1 MESKILEILSGK
13 NKSLT
18 IMEIN
23 DLLGL
28 HTIEEYQ
35 ELEKTLNILCMEAQI
50 YYSEKKKRYTLFS
63 NTNYMKGKLIV
74 NPKGYGFVILD
85 DNDREDI
92 FINSRNM
99 LDAKSNDIVLVEY
112 INKHNKEGKVTKVIK
127 RDESNLVGLF
137 DSEKGIDYV
146 ILDKKEYGKYI
157 IPKGFS
163 KGAVPGH
170 KVLVRR
176 LFNGAFNEAEVIKII
191 GHKNDVGIDILS
203 YVYEYGF
210 DPTYSDDVMAE
221 VEKIPSEVSEEE
233 MLSRTDLRDKMIFT
247 IDGKDTKDIDDAI
260 SIEKIDNDK
269 YILGVHIADVSHY
282 VKKGSYLDDDAYER
296 GTSVY
301 LVDRVVPMLPH
312 KLSNGICSLNPN
324 VDRLAMSCVMEINGK
339 GYVSNY
345 QIFKS
350 VIRSKK
356 QMNYDDVNSIL
367 EDNVIPSGY
376 EEYVDT
382 LRTMNELSNILRK
395 KMVRHGYIEFNIKEP
410 KIIVDDSCHPV
421 DIKICEQRTGEKLI
435 ENFMI
440 VANETVAGFI
450 EDKNLP
456 GIYRVHDK
464 PNKEKLIEY
473 LKFLSIKGY
482 NIKAD
487 VNRFS
492 PKDYQNIIN
501 KFKNDPARDILGTLA
516 IQTMSKAKYSDIN
529 IGHYGI
535 ASKRYSH
542 FTSPIRRYPDLTL
555 HRLLKDYLGTPNSK
569 VIDSWR
575 KSLPGISIQTSKKE
589 LDSVDCE
596 RDVEKMKKAEYM
608 MDHIGEI
615 YEGIISGVQEFGFF
629 VELDNTIEGLVKVEN
644 IKGDYYTF
652 NSDMMALIGKKSK
665 NKYSFGDKVTVKV
678 VRADK
683 DRSEVDFEIYDE
695 KEKLNNN
702 NNKNK
707 NKNNNK

>member
-85 DNDREDI
+85 DNDKEDI
-92 FINSRNM
+92 FISSRNM

-137 DSEKGIDYV
+137 DSENGIDYV

-395 KMVRHGYIEFNIKEP
+395 KMVRHGYIDFNIKEP

-608 MDHIGEI
+608 MDHIGEV
-615 YEGIISGVQEFGFF
+615 YTGVISGIMDFGFF
-629 VELDNTIEGLVKVEN
+629 VMLDNTVEGLVRLDSL
-644 IKGDYYTF
+644 KGDYYSY
-652 NSDMMALIGKKSK
+652 NKNRYMIIGK
-665 NKYSFGDKVTVKV
+665 NKGKMYTYGDVVKV
-678 VRADK
+678 EVIAASK
-683 DRSEVDFEIYDE
+683 DTSQVDFVLSEG
-695 KEKLNNN
+695 
-702 NNKNK
+702 
-707 NKNNNK
+707 

>member
-1 MESKILEILSGK
+1 MESKILDILSGK
-13 NKSLT
+13 NKSFT

-35 ELEKTLNILCMEAQI
+35 ELEKTLNRLCMEAQI

-112 INKHNKEGKVTKVIK
+112 INKHNKEGKITKVIK

-137 DSEKGIDYV
+137 DSENGIDYV

-170 KVLVRR
+170 KVLVKR

-221 VEKIPSEVSEEE
+221 VEKIPSMVSEEE
-233 MLSRTDLRDKMIFT
+233 MLSRTDLRDMMIFT

-421 DIKICEQRTGEKLI
+421 DIKVCEQRTGEKLI

-440 VANETVAGFI
+440 AANETVAGFI

-473 LKFLSIKGY
+473 LKFLSIKSY

-542 FTSPIRRYPDLTL
+542 FTSPIRRYADLTL

-608 MDHIGEI
+608 MDHIGEV
-615 YEGIISGVQEFGFF
+615 YTGVISGIMDFGFF
-629 VELDNTIEGLVKVEN
+629 VMLDNTVEGLVRLDSL
-644 IKGDYYTF
+644 KGDYYSY
-652 NSDMMALIGKKSK
+652 NKNRYMIIGK
-665 NKYSFGDKVTVKV
+665 NKGKMYTYGDTVKV
-678 VRADK
+678 EVIAASK
-683 DRSEVDFEIYDE
+683 DTSQVDFVLSEE
-695 KEKLNNN
+695 
-702 NNKNK
+702 
-707 NKNNNK
+707 

>member
-85 DNDREDI
+85 DNDKEDI

-137 DSEKGIDYV
+137 DSENGIDYV

-608 MDHIGEI
+608 MDHIGEV
-615 YEGIISGVQEFGFF
+615 YTGVISGIMDFGFF
-629 VELDNTIEGLVKVEN
+629 VMLDNTVEGLVRLDSL
-644 IKGDYYTF
+644 KGDYYSY
-652 NSDMMALIGKKSK
+652 NKNRYMIIGK
-665 NKYSFGDKVTVKV
+665 NKGKMYTYGDVVKV
-678 VRADK
+678 EVIAASK
-683 DRSEVDFEIYDE
+683 DTSQVDFVLSEE
-695 KEKLNNN
+695 
-702 NNKNK
+702 
-707 NKNNNK
+707 

>member
-92 FINSRNM
+92 FISSRNM

-137 DSEKGIDYV
+137 DSENGIDYV

-163 KGAVPGH
+163 KEAVPGH

-233 MLSRTDLRDKMIFT
+233 MLSRTDLRDKIIFT

-421 DIKICEQRTGEKLI
+421 DIKVCEQRTGEKLI

-608 MDHIGEI
+608 MDHIGEV
-615 YEGIISGVQEFGFF
+615 YTGVISGIMDFGFF
-629 VELDNTIEGLVKVEN
+629 VMLDNTVEGLVRLDSL
-644 IKGDYYTF
+644 KGDYYSY
-652 NSDMMALIGKKSK
+652 NKNRYMIIGK
-665 NKYSFGDKVTVKV
+665 NKGKMYTYGDVVKV
-678 VRADK
+678 EVIAASK
-683 DRSEVDFEIYDE
+683 DTSQVDFVLSEG
-695 KEKLNNN
+695 
-702 NNKNK
+702 
-707 NKNNNK
+707 

>member
-137 DSEKGIDYV
+137 DSENGIDYV

-339 GYVSNY
+339 GYVSDY

-356 QMNYDDVNSIL
+356 QMNYDDVNYIL

-608 MDHIGEI
+608 MDHIGEV
-615 YEGIISGVQEFGFF
+615 YTGVISGIMDFGFF
-629 VELDNTIEGLVKVEN
+629 VMLDNTVEGLVRLDSL
-644 IKGDYYTF
+644 KGDYYSY
-652 NSDMMALIGKKSK
+652 NKNRYMIIGK
-665 NKYSFGDKVTVKV
+665 NKGKMYTYGDVVKV
-678 VRADK
+678 EVIAASK
-683 DRSEVDFEIYDE
+683 DTSQVDFVLSEG
-695 KEKLNNN
+695 
-702 NNKNK
+702 
-707 NKNNNK
+707 

>member
-137 DSEKGIDYV
+137 DSENGIDYV

-339 GYVSNY
+339 GYVSKY

-608 MDHIGEI
+608 MDHIGEV
-615 YEGIISGVQEFGFF
+615 YTGVISGIMDFGFF
-629 VELDNTIEGLVKVEN
+629 VMLDNTVEGLVRLDSL
-644 IKGDYYTF
+644 KGDYYSY
-652 NSDMMALIGKKSK
+652 NKNRYMIIGK
-665 NKYSFGDKVTVKV
+665 NKGKMYTYGDTVKV
-678 VRADK
+678 EVIAASK
-683 DRSEVDFEIYDE
+683 DTSQVDFVLSEG
-695 KEKLNNN
+695 
-702 NNKNK
+702 
-707 NKNNNK
+707 

>member
-1 MESKILEILSGK
+1 MESKILDILSGK
-13 NKSLT
+13 NKSFT

-35 ELEKTLNILCMEAQI
+35 ELEKTLNRLCMEAQI

-85 DNDREDI
+85 DNDRKDI

-112 INKHNKEGKVTKVIK
+112 INKHNREGKITKVIK

-137 DSEKGIDYV
+137 DSENGIDYV

-170 KVLVRR
+170 KVLARR

-221 VEKIPSEVSEEE
+221 VEKIPSMVSEEE
-233 MLSRTDLRDKMIFT
+233 MLSRTDLRDMMIFT

-282 VKKGSYLDDDAYER
+282 VKKGSYLDDDAYGR

-421 DIKICEQRTGEKLI
+421 DIKVCEQRTGEKLI

-440 VANETVAGFI
+440 AANETVAGFI

-608 MDHIGEI
+608 MDHIGEV
-615 YEGIISGVQEFGFF
+615 YTGVISGIMDFGFF
-629 VELDNTIEGLVKVEN
+629 VMLDNTVEGLVRLDSL
-644 IKGDYYTF
+644 KGDYYSY
-652 NSDMMALIGKKSK
+652 NKNRYMIIGK
-665 NKYSFGDKVTVKV
+665 NKGKMYTYGDTVKV
-678 VRADK
+678 EVIAASK
-683 DRSEVDFEIYDE
+683 DTSQVDFVLSEE
-695 KEKLNNN
+695 
-702 NNKNK
+702 
-707 NKNNNK
+707 

>member
-137 DSEKGIDYV
+137 DSENGIDYV

-356 QMNYDDVNSIL
+356 QMNYDDVNYIL

-596 RDVEKMKKAEYM
+596 RNVEKMKKAEYM
-608 MDHIGEI
+608 MDHIGEV
-615 YEGIISGVQEFGFF
+615 YTGVISGIMDFGFF
-629 VELDNTIEGLVKVEN
+629 VMLDNTVEGLVRLDSL
-644 IKGDYYTF
+644 KGDYYSY
-652 NSDMMALIGKKSK
+652 NKNRYMIIGK
-665 NKYSFGDKVTVKV
+665 NKGKMYTYGDVVKV
-678 VRADK
+678 EVIAASK
-683 DRSEVDFEIYDE
+683 DTSQVDFVLSEG
-695 KEKLNNN
+695 
-702 NNKNK
+702 
-707 NKNNNK
+707 

>member
-1 MESKILEILSGK
+1 MESKILDILSGK
-13 NKSLT
+13 NKSFT

-35 ELEKTLNILCMEAQI
+35 ELEKTLNRLCMEAQI

-112 INKHNKEGKVTKVIK
+112 INKHNREGKITKVIK

-137 DSEKGIDYV
+137 DSENGIDYV

-170 KVLVRR
+170 KVLVKR

-221 VEKIPSEVSEEE
+221 VEKIPSMVSEEE
-233 MLSRTDLRDKMIFT
+233 MLSRTDLRNMMIFT

-421 DIKICEQRTGEKLI
+421 DIKVCEQRTGEKLI

-440 VANETVAGFI
+440 AANETVAGFI

-555 HRLLKDYLGTPNSK
+555 HRLLKDYLCTPNSK

-608 MDHIGEI
+608 MDHIGEV
-615 YEGIISGVQEFGFF
+615 YTGVISGIMDFGFF
-629 VELDNTIEGLVKVEN
+629 VMLDNTVEGLVRLDSL
-644 IKGDYYTF
+644 KGDYYSY
-652 NSDMMALIGKKSK
+652 NKNRYMIIGK
-665 NKYSFGDKVTVKV
+665 NKGKMYTYGDTVKV
-678 VRADK
+678 EVIAASK
-683 DRSEVDFEIYDE
+683 DTSQVDFVLSEE
-695 KEKLNNN
+695 
-702 NNKNK
+702 
-707 NKNNNK
+707 

>member
-35 ELEKTLNILCMEAQI
+35 ELEKTLNRLCMEAQI

-137 DSEKGIDYV
+137 DSENGIDYV

-282 VKKGSYLDDDAYER
+282 VKRGSYLDDDAYER

-608 MDHIGEI
+608 MDHIGEV
-615 YEGIISGVQEFGFF
+615 YTGVISGIMDFGFF
-629 VELDNTIEGLVKVEN
+629 VMLDNTVEGLVRLDSL
-644 IKGDYYTF
+644 KGDYYSY
-652 NSDMMALIGKKSK
+652 NKNRYMIIGK
-665 NKYSFGDKVTVKV
+665 NKGKMYTYGDVVKV
-678 VRADK
+678 EVIAASK
-683 DRSEVDFEIYDE
+683 DTSQVDFVLSEG
-695 KEKLNNN
+695 
-702 NNKNK
+702 
-707 NKNNNK
+707 

>member
-85 DNDREDI
+85 DNDKEDI

-137 DSEKGIDYV
+137 DSENGIDYV

-421 DIKICEQRTGEKLI
+421 DIKVCEQRTGEKLI

-608 MDHIGEI
+608 MDHIGEV
-615 YEGIISGVQEFGFF
+615 YTGVISGIMDFGFF
-629 VELDNTIEGLVKVEN
+629 VMLDNTVEGLVRLDSL
-644 IKGDYYTF
+644 KGDYYSY
-652 NSDMMALIGKKSK
+652 NKNRYMIIGK
-665 NKYSFGDKVTVKV
+665 NKGKMYTYGDTVKV
-678 VRADK
+678 EVIAASK
-683 DRSEVDFEIYDE
+683 DTSQVDFVLSEE
-695 KEKLNNN
+695 
-702 NNKNK
+702 
-707 NKNNNK
+707 

>member
-137 DSEKGIDYV
+137 DSENGIDYV

-221 VEKIPSEVSEEE
+221 VEKIPSEVSKEE

-382 LRTMNELSNILRK
+382 LRIMNELSNILRK

-487 VNRFS
+487 VNMFS

-608 MDHIGEI
+608 MDHIGEV
-615 YEGIISGVQEFGFF
+615 YTGVISGIMDFGFF
-629 VELDNTIEGLVKVEN
+629 VMLDNTVEGLVRLDSL
-644 IKGDYYTF
+644 KGDYYSY
-652 NSDMMALIGKKSK
+652 NKNRYMIIGK
-665 NKYSFGDKVTVKV
+665 NKGKMYTYGDVVKV
-678 VRADK
+678 EVIAASK
-683 DRSEVDFEIYDE
+683 DTSQVDFVLSEG
-695 KEKLNNN
+695 
-702 NNKNK
+702 
-707 NKNNNK
+707 

>member
-35 ELEKTLNILCMEAQI
+35 ELEKTLNRLCMEAQI
-50 YYSEKKKRYTLFS
+50 YYSDKKKRYTLFS

-85 DNDREDI
+85 DNDKEDI
-92 FINSRNM
+92 FISSRNM

-137 DSEKGIDYV
+137 DSENGIDYV

-421 DIKICEQRTGEKLI
+421 DIKVCEQRTGEKLI

-608 MDHIGEI
+608 MDHIGEV
-615 YEGIISGVQEFGFF
+615 YTGVISGIMDFGFF
-629 VELDNTIEGLVKVEN
+629 VMLDNTVEGLVRLDSL
-644 IKGDYYTF
+644 KGDYYSY
-652 NSDMMALIGKKSK
+652 NKNRYMIIGK
-665 NKYSFGDKVTVKV
+665 NKGKMYTYGDVVKV
-678 VRADK
+678 EVIAASK
-683 DRSEVDFEIYDE
+683 DTSQVDFVLSEG
-695 KEKLNNN
+695 
-702 NNKNK
+702 
-707 NKNNNK
+707 

>member
-85 DNDREDI
+85 DNDKEDI
-92 FINSRNM
+92 FISSRNM

-137 DSEKGIDYV
+137 DSENGIDYV

-382 LRTMNELSNILRK
+382 LRIMNELSNILRK

-608 MDHIGEI
+608 MDHIGEV
-615 YEGIISGVQEFGFF
+615 YTGVISGIMDFGFF
-629 VELDNTIEGLVKVEN
+629 VMLDNTVEGLVRLDSL
-644 IKGDYYTF
+644 KGDYYSY
-652 NSDMMALIGKKSK
+652 NKNRYMIIGK
-665 NKYSFGDKVTVKV
+665 NKGKMYTYGDVVKV
-678 VRADK
+678 EVIAASK
-683 DRSEVDFEIYDE
+683 DTSQVDFVLSEG
-695 KEKLNNN
+695 
-702 NNKNK
+702 
-707 NKNNNK
+707 

>member
-35 ELEKTLNILCMEAQI
+35 ELEKTLNRLCMEAQI
-50 YYSEKKKRYTLFS
+50 YYSDKKKRYTLFS

-137 DSEKGIDYV
+137 DSENGIDYV

-608 MDHIGEI
+608 MDHIGEV
-615 YEGIISGVQEFGFF
+615 YTGVISGIMDFGFF
-629 VELDNTIEGLVKVEN
+629 VMLDNTVEGLVRLDSL
-644 IKGDYYTF
+644 KGDYYSY
-652 NSDMMALIGKKSK
+652 NKNRYMIIGK
-665 NKYSFGDKVTVKV
+665 NKGKMYTYGDVVKV
-678 VRADK
+678 EVIAASK
-683 DRSEVDFEIYDE
+683 DTSQVDFVLSEE
-695 KEKLNNN
+695 
-702 NNKNK
+702 
-707 NKNNNK
+707 

>member
-35 ELEKTLNILCMEAQI
+35 ELEKTLNRLCMEAQI

-282 VKKGSYLDDDAYER
+282 VKRGSYLDDDAYER

-339 GYVSNY
+339 GYVSDY

-608 MDHIGEI
+608 MDHIGEV
-615 YEGIISGVQEFGFF
+615 YTGVISGIMDFGFF
-629 VELDNTIEGLVKVEN
+629 VMLDNTVEGLVRLDSL
-644 IKGDYYTF
+644 KGDYYSY
-652 NSDMMALIGKKSK
+652 NKNRYMIIGK
-665 NKYSFGDKVTVKV
+665 NKGKMYTYGDVVKV
-678 VRADK
+678 EVIAASK
-683 DRSEVDFEIYDE
+683 DTSQVDFVLSEG
-695 KEKLNNN
+695 
-702 NNKNK
+702 
-707 NKNNNK
+707 

>member
-35 ELEKTLNILCMEAQI
+35 ELEKTLNRLCMEAQI

-137 DSEKGIDYV
+137 DSENGIDYV

-282 VKKGSYLDDDAYER
+282 VKRGSYLDDDAYER

-382 LRTMNELSNILRK
+382 LRIMNELSNILRK

-421 DIKICEQRTGEKLI
+421 DIKVCEQRTGEKLI

-608 MDHIGEI
+608 MDHIGEV
-615 YEGIISGVQEFGFF
+615 YTGVISGIMDFGFF
-629 VELDNTIEGLVKVEN
+629 VMLDNTVEGLVRLDSL
-644 IKGDYYTF
+644 KGDYYSY
-652 NSDMMALIGKKSK
+652 NKNRYMIIGK
-665 NKYSFGDKVTVKV
+665 NKGKMYTYGDTVKV
-678 VRADK
+678 EVIAASK
-683 DRSEVDFEIYDE
+683 DTSQVDFVLSEE
-695 KEKLNNN
+695 
-702 NNKNK
+702 
-707 NKNNNK
+707 

>member
-137 DSEKGIDYV
+137 DSENGIDYV

-421 DIKICEQRTGEKLI
+421 DIKVCEQRTGEKLI

-608 MDHIGEI
+608 MDHIGEV
-615 YEGIISGVQEFGFF
+615 YTGVISGIMDFGFF
-629 VELDNTIEGLVKVEN
+629 VMLDNTVEGLVRLDSL
-644 IKGDYYTF
+644 KGDYYSY
-652 NSDMMALIGKKSK
+652 NKNRYMIIGK
-665 NKYSFGDKVTVKV
+665 NKGKMYTYGDVVKV
-678 VRADK
+678 EVIAASK
-683 DRSEVDFEIYDE
+683 DTSQVDFVLSEE
-695 KEKLNNN
+695 
-702 NNKNK
+702 
-707 NKNNNK
+707 

>member
-85 DNDREDI
+85 DNDKEDI
-92 FINSRNM
+92 FISSRNM

-137 DSEKGIDYV
+137 DSENGIDYV

-421 DIKICEQRTGEKLI
+421 DIKVCEQRTGEKLI

-608 MDHIGEI
+608 MDHIGEV
-615 YEGIISGVQEFGFF
+615 YTGVISGIMDFGFF
-629 VELDNTIEGLVKVEN
+629 VMLDNTVEGLVRLDSL
-644 IKGDYYTF
+644 KGDYYSY
-652 NSDMMALIGKKSK
+652 NKNRYMIIGK
-665 NKYSFGDKVTVKV
+665 NKGKMYTYGDVVKV
-678 VRADK
+678 EVIAASK
-683 DRSEVDFEIYDE
+683 DTSQVDFVLSEG
-695 KEKLNNN
+695 
-702 NNKNK
+702 
-707 NKNNNK
+707 

>member
-35 ELEKTLNILCMEAQI
+35 ELEKTLNRLCMEAQI

-63 NTNYMKGKLIV
+63 NTNYMKGRLIV

-137 DSEKGIDYV
+137 DSENGIDYV

-210 DPTYSDDVMAE
+210 DPTHSDDVMAE

-382 LRTMNELSNILRK
+382 LRIMNELSNILRK

-410 KIIVDDSCHPV
+410 KIIVDDSGHPV
-421 DIKICEQRTGEKLI
+421 DIKVCEQRTGEKLI

-608 MDHIGEI
+608 MDHIGEV
-615 YEGIISGVQEFGFF
+615 YTGVISGIMDFGFF
-629 VELDNTIEGLVKVEN
+629 VMLDNTVEGLVRLDSL
-644 IKGDYYTF
+644 KGDYYSY
-652 NSDMMALIGKKSK
+652 NKNRYMIIGK
-665 NKYSFGDKVTVKV
+665 NKGKMYTYGDTVKV
-678 VRADK
+678 EVIAASK
-683 DRSEVDFEIYDE
+683 DTSQVDFVLSEE
-695 KEKLNNN
+695 
-702 NNKNK
+702 
-707 NKNNNK
+707 

>member
-35 ELEKTLNILCMEAQI
+35 ELEKTLNRLCMEAQI

-92 FINSRNM
+92 FISSRNM

-137 DSEKGIDYV
+137 DSENGIDYV

-382 LRTMNELSNILRK
+382 LRIMNELSNILRK

-421 DIKICEQRTGEKLI
+421 DIKVCEQRTGEKLI

-608 MDHIGEI
+608 MDHIGEV
-615 YEGIISGVQEFGFF
+615 YTGVISGIMDFGFF
-629 VELDNTIEGLVKVEN
+629 VMLDNTVEGLVRLDSL
-644 IKGDYYTF
+644 KGDYYSY
-652 NSDMMALIGKKSK
+652 NKNRYMIIGK
-665 NKYSFGDKVTVKV
+665 NKGKMYTYGDVVKV
-678 VRADK
+678 EVIAASK
-683 DRSEVDFEIYDE
+683 DTSQVDFVLSEE
-695 KEKLNNN
+695 
-702 NNKNK
+702 
-707 NKNNNK
+707 

>member
-137 DSEKGIDYV
+137 DSENGIDYV

-282 VKKGSYLDDDAYER
+282 VRKGSYLDDDAYER

-421 DIKICEQRTGEKLI
+421 DIKVCEQRTGEKLI

-608 MDHIGEI
+608 MDHIGEV
-615 YEGIISGVQEFGFF
+615 YTGVISGIMDFGFF
-629 VELDNTIEGLVKVEN
+629 VMLDNTVEGLVRLDSL
-644 IKGDYYTF
+644 KGDYYSY
-652 NSDMMALIGKKSK
+652 NKNRYMIIGK
-665 NKYSFGDKVTVKV
+665 NKGKMYTYGDVVKV
-678 VRADK
+678 EVIAASK
-683 DRSEVDFEIYDE
+683 DTSQVDFVLSEG
-695 KEKLNNN
+695 
-702 NNKNK
+702 
-707 NKNNNK
+707 

>member
-137 DSEKGIDYV
+137 DSENGIDYV

-203 YVYEYGF
+203 YVYEHGF

-282 VKKGSYLDDDAYER
+282 VKRGSYLDDDAYER

-608 MDHIGEI
+608 MDHIGEV
-615 YEGIISGVQEFGFF
+615 YTGVISGIMDFGFF
-629 VELDNTIEGLVKVEN
+629 VMLDNTVEGLVRLDSL
-644 IKGDYYTF
+644 KGDYYSY
-652 NSDMMALIGKKSK
+652 NKNRYMIIGK
-665 NKYSFGDKVTVKV
+665 NKGKMYTYGDVVKV
-678 VRADK
+678 EVIAASK
-683 DRSEVDFEIYDE
+683 DTSQVDFVLSEG
-695 KEKLNNN
+695 
-702 NNKNK
+702 
-707 NKNNNK
+707 

>member
-35 ELEKTLNILCMEAQI
+35 ELEKTLNRLCMEAQI

-85 DNDREDI
+85 DNDKEDI

-137 DSEKGIDYV
+137 DSENGIDYV

-282 VKKGSYLDDDAYER
+282 VKRGSYLDDDAYER

-339 GYVSNY
+339 GYVSDY

-356 QMNYDDVNSIL
+356 QMNYDDVNYIL

-382 LRTMNELSNILRK
+382 LRIMNELSNILRK

-608 MDHIGEI
+608 MDHIGEV
-615 YEGIISGVQEFGFF
+615 YTGVISGIMDFGFF
-629 VELDNTIEGLVKVEN
+629 VMLDNTVEGLVRLDSL
-644 IKGDYYTF
+644 KGDYYSY
-652 NSDMMALIGKKSK
+652 NKNRYMIIGK
-665 NKYSFGDKVTVKV
+665 NKGKMYTYGDVVKV
-678 VRADK
+678 EVIAASK
-683 DRSEVDFEIYDE
+683 DTSQVDFVLSEG
-695 KEKLNNN
+695 
-702 NNKNK
+702 
-707 NKNNNK
+707 

>member
-35 ELEKTLNILCMEAQI
+35 ELEKTLNRLCMEAQI

-85 DNDREDI
+85 DNDKEDI

-137 DSEKGIDYV
+137 DSENGIDYV

-382 LRTMNELSNILRK
+382 LRIMNELSNILRK

-608 MDHIGEI
+608 MDHIGEV
-615 YEGIISGVQEFGFF
+615 YTGVISGIMDFGFF
-629 VELDNTIEGLVKVEN
+629 VMLDNTVEGLVRLDSL
-644 IKGDYYTF
+644 KGDYYSY
-652 NSDMMALIGKKSK
+652 NKNRYMIIGK
-665 NKYSFGDKVTVKV
+665 NKGKMYTYGDVVKV
-678 VRADK
+678 EVIAASK
-683 DRSEVDFEIYDE
+683 DTSQVDFVLSEG
-695 KEKLNNN
+695 
-702 NNKNK
+702 
-707 NKNNNK
+707 

>member
-35 ELEKTLNILCMEAQI
+35 ELEKTLNRLCMEAQI
-50 YYSEKKKRYTLFS
+50 YYSDKKKRYTLFS
-63 NTNYMKGKLIV
+63 NTNYIKGKLIV

-85 DNDREDI
+85 DNDKEDI

-137 DSEKGIDYV
+137 DSENGIDYV

-382 LRTMNELSNILRK
+382 LRIMNELSNILRK

-410 KIIVDDSCHPV
+410 KIIVDDSGHPV
-421 DIKICEQRTGEKLI
+421 DIKVCEQRTGEKLI

-555 HRLLKDYLGTPNSK
+555 HRLLKVYLGTPNSK

-608 MDHIGEI
+608 MDHIGEV
-615 YEGIISGVQEFGFF
+615 YTGVISGIMDFGFF
-629 VELDNTIEGLVKVEN
+629 VMLDNTVEGLVRLDSL
-644 IKGDYYTF
+644 KGDYYSY
-652 NSDMMALIGKKSK
+652 NKNRYMIIGK
-665 NKYSFGDKVTVKV
+665 NKGKMYTYGDTVKV
-678 VRADK
+678 EVIAASK
-683 DRSEVDFEIYDE
+683 DTSQVDFVLSEE
-695 KEKLNNN
+695 
-702 NNKNK
+702 
-707 NKNNNK
+707 

>member
-137 DSEKGIDYV
+137 DSENGIDYV

-421 DIKICEQRTGEKLI
+421 DIKVCEQRTGEKLI

-608 MDHIGEI
+608 MDHIGEV
-615 YEGIISGVQEFGFF
+615 YTGVISGIMDFGFF
-629 VELDNTIEGLVKVEN
+629 VMLDNTVEGLVRLDSL
-644 IKGDYYTF
+644 KGDYYSY
-652 NSDMMALIGKKSK
+652 NKNRYMIIGK
-665 NKYSFGDKVTVKV
+665 NKGKMYTYGDTVKV
-678 VRADK
+678 EVIAASK
-683 DRSEVDFEIYDE
+683 DTSQVDFVLSEG
-695 KEKLNNN
+695 
-702 NNKNK
+702 
-707 NKNNNK
+707 

>member
-1 MESKILEILSGK
+1 MESKILDILSGK
-13 NKSLT
+13 NKSFT

-35 ELEKTLNILCMEAQI
+35 ELEKTLNRLCMEAQI

-112 INKHNKEGKVTKVIK
+112 INKHNREGKITKVIK

-137 DSEKGIDYV
+137 DSENGIDYV

-170 KVLVRR
+170 KVLARR

-210 DPTYSDDVMAE
+210 DPTYSDDVIAE
-221 VEKIPSEVSEEE
+221 VEKIPSMVSEEE
-233 MLSRTDLRDKMIFT
+233 MLSRTDLRDMMIFT

-395 KMVRHGYIEFNIKEP
+395 KMVRQGYIEFNIKEP

-421 DIKICEQRTGEKLI
+421 DIKVCEQRTGEKLI

-440 VANETVAGFI
+440 AANETVAGFI

-608 MDHIGEI
+608 MDHIGEV
-615 YEGIISGVQEFGFF
+615 YTGVISGIMDFGFF
-629 VELDNTIEGLVKVEN
+629 VMLDNTVEGLVRLDSLN
-644 IKGDYYTF
+644 GDYYSY
-652 NSDMMALIGKKSK
+652 NKNRYMIIGK
-665 NKYSFGDKVTVKV
+665 NKGKMYTYGDTVKV
-678 VRADK
+678 EVIAASK
-683 DRSEVDFEIYDE
+683 DTSQVDFVLSEE
-695 KEKLNNN
+695 
-702 NNKNK
+702 
-707 NKNNNK
+707 

>member
-35 ELEKTLNILCMEAQI
+35 ELEKTLNRLCMEAQI
-50 YYSEKKKRYTLFS
+50 YYSDKKKRYTLFS

-85 DNDREDI
+85 DNDKEDI

-137 DSEKGIDYV
+137 DSENGIDYV

-324 VDRLAMSCVMEINGK
+324 VDRLAMSCVMKINGK

-382 LRTMNELSNILRK
+382 LRIMNELSNILRK

-410 KIIVDDSCHPV
+410 KIIVDDSGHPV
-421 DIKICEQRTGEKLI
+421 DIKVCEQRTGEKLI

-608 MDHIGEI
+608 MDHIGEV
-615 YEGIISGVQEFGFF
+615 YTGVISGIMDFGFF
-629 VELDNTIEGLVKVEN
+629 VMLDNTVEGLVRLDSL
-644 IKGDYYTF
+644 KGDYYSY
-652 NSDMMALIGKKSK
+652 NKNRYMIIGK
-665 NKYSFGDKVTVKV
+665 NKGKMYTYGDTVKV
-678 VRADK
+678 EVIAASK
-683 DRSEVDFEIYDE
+683 DTSQVDFVLSEE
-695 KEKLNNN
+695 
-702 NNKNK
+702 
-707 NKNNNK
+707 

>member
-137 DSEKGIDYV
+137 DSENGIDYV

-339 GYVSNY
+339 GYISNY

-608 MDHIGEI
+608 MDHIGEV
-615 YEGIISGVQEFGFF
+615 YTGVISGIMDFGFF
-629 VELDNTIEGLVKVEN
+629 VMLDNTVEGLVRLDSL
-644 IKGDYYTF
+644 KGDYYSY
-652 NSDMMALIGKKSK
+652 NKNRYMIIGK
-665 NKYSFGDKVTVKV
+665 NKGKMYTYGDVVKV
-678 VRADK
+678 EVIAASK
-683 DRSEVDFEIYDE
+683 DTSQVDFVLSEG
-695 KEKLNNN
+695 
-702 NNKNK
+702 
-707 NKNNNK
+707 

>member
-35 ELEKTLNILCMEAQI
+35 ELEKTLNRLCMEAQI

-85 DNDREDI
+85 DNDKEDI

-282 VKKGSYLDDDAYER
+282 VKRGSYLDDDAYER

-356 QMNYDDVNSIL
+356 QMNYDDVNYIL

-382 LRTMNELSNILRK
+382 LRIMNELSNILRK

-569 VIDSWR
+569 LIDSWR

-608 MDHIGEI
+608 MDHIGEV
-615 YEGIISGVQEFGFF
+615 YTGVISGIMDFGFF
-629 VELDNTIEGLVKVEN
+629 VMLDNTVEGLVRLDSL
-644 IKGDYYTF
+644 KGDYYSY
-652 NSDMMALIGKKSK
+652 NKNRYMIIGK
-665 NKYSFGDKVTVKV
+665 NKGKMYTYGDVVKV
-678 VRADK
+678 EVIAASK
-683 DRSEVDFEIYDE
+683 DTSQVDFVLSEG
-695 KEKLNNN
+695 
-702 NNKNK
+702 
-707 NKNNNK
+707 

>member
-35 ELEKTLNILCMEAQI
+35 ELEKTLNRLCMEAQI

-137 DSEKGIDYV
+137 DSENGIDYV

-421 DIKICEQRTGEKLI
+421 DIKVCEQRTGEKLI

-608 MDHIGEI
+608 MDHIGEV
-615 YEGIISGVQEFGFF
+615 YTGVISGIMDFGFF
-629 VELDNTIEGLVKVEN
+629 VMLDNTVEGLVRLDSL
-644 IKGDYYTF
+644 KGDYYSY
-652 NSDMMALIGKKSK
+652 NKNRYMIIGK
-665 NKYSFGDKVTVKV
+665 NKGKMYTYGDVVKV
-678 VRADK
+678 EVIAASK
-683 DRSEVDFEIYDE
+683 DTSQVDFVLSEG
-695 KEKLNNN
+695 
-702 NNKNK
+702 
-707 NKNNNK
+707 

>member
-1 MESKILEILSGK
+1 MESKILDILSGK
-13 NKSLT
+13 NKSFT

-35 ELEKTLNILCMEAQI
+35 ELEKTLNRLCMEAQI

-112 INKHNKEGKVTKVIK
+112 INKHNKEGKITKVIK

-137 DSEKGIDYV
+137 DSENGIDYV

-170 KVLVRR
+170 KVLVKR

-221 VEKIPSEVSEEE
+221 VEKIPSMVSEEE
-233 MLSRTDLRDKMIFT
+233 MLSRTDLRDMMIFT

-421 DIKICEQRTGEKLI
+421 DIKVCEQRTGEKLI

-440 VANETVAGFI
+440 AANETVAGFI

-555 HRLLKDYLGTPNSK
+555 HRLLKDYLCTPNSK

-608 MDHIGEI
+608 MDHIGEV
-615 YEGIISGVQEFGFF
+615 YTGVISGIMDFGFF
-629 VELDNTIEGLVKVEN
+629 VMLDNTVEGLVRLDSL
-644 IKGDYYTF
+644 KGDYYSY
-652 NSDMMALIGKKSK
+652 NKNRYMIIGK
-665 NKYSFGDKVTVKV
+665 NKGKMYTYGDTVKV
-678 VRADK
+678 EVIAASK
-683 DRSEVDFEIYDE
+683 DTSQVDFVLSEE
-695 KEKLNNN
+695 
-702 NNKNK
+702 
-707 NKNNNK
+707 

>member
-35 ELEKTLNILCMEAQI
+35 ELEKTLNRLCMEAQI

-85 DNDREDI
+85 DNDKEDI
-92 FINSRNM
+92 FISSRNM

-137 DSEKGIDYV
+137 DSENGIDYV

-608 MDHIGEI
+608 MDHIGEV
-615 YEGIISGVQEFGFF
+615 YTGVISGIMDFGFF
-629 VELDNTIEGLVKVEN
+629 VMLDNTVEGLVRLDSL
-644 IKGDYYTF
+644 KGDYYSY
-652 NSDMMALIGKKSK
+652 NKNRYMIIGK
-665 NKYSFGDKVTVKV
+665 NKGKMYTYGDVVKV
-678 VRADK
+678 EVIAASK
-683 DRSEVDFEIYDE
+683 DTSQVDFVLSEG
-695 KEKLNNN
+695 
-702 NNKNK
+702 
-707 NKNNNK
+707 

>member
-1 MESKILEILSGK
+1 MESKILDILSGK
-13 NKSLT
+13 NKSFT

-35 ELEKTLNILCMEAQI
+35 ELEKTLNRLCMEAQI

-112 INKHNKEGKVTKVIK
+112 INKHNKEGKITKVIK

-137 DSEKGIDYV
+137 DSENGIDYV

-170 KVLVRR
+170 KVLVKR

-221 VEKIPSEVSEEE
+221 VEKIPSMVSEEE
-233 MLSRTDLRDKMIFT
+233 MLSRTDLRDMMIFT

-421 DIKICEQRTGEKLI
+421 DIKVCEQRTGEKLI

-608 MDHIGEI
+608 MDHIGEV
-615 YEGIISGVQEFGFF
+615 YTGVISGIMDFGFF
-629 VELDNTIEGLVKVEN
+629 VMLDNTVEGLVRLDSL
-644 IKGDYYTF
+644 KGDYYSY
-652 NSDMMALIGKKSK
+652 NKNRYMIIGK
-665 NKYSFGDKVTVKV
+665 NKGKMYTYGDVVKV
-678 VRADK
+678 EVIAASK
-683 DRSEVDFEIYDE
+683 DTSQVDFVLSGE
-695 KEKLNNN
+695 
-702 NNKNK
+702 
-707 NKNNNK
+707 

>member
-35 ELEKTLNILCMEAQI
+35 ELEKTLNRLCMEAQI

-92 FINSRNM
+92 FISSRNM

-137 DSEKGIDYV
+137 DSENGIDYV

-339 GYVSNY
+339 GYVSDY

-608 MDHIGEI
+608 MDHIGEV
-615 YEGIISGVQEFGFF
+615 YTGVISGIMDFGFF
-629 VELDNTIEGLVKVEN
+629 VMLDNTVEGLVRLDSL
-644 IKGDYYTF
+644 KGDYYSY
-652 NSDMMALIGKKSK
+652 NKNRYMIIGK
-665 NKYSFGDKVTVKV
+665 NKGKMYTYGDVVKV
-678 VRADK
+678 EVIAASK
-683 DRSEVDFEIYDE
+683 DTSQVDFVLSEG
-695 KEKLNNN
+695 
-702 NNKNK
+702 
-707 NKNNNK
+707 

>member
-35 ELEKTLNILCMEAQI
+35 ELEKTLNRLCMEAQI
-50 YYSEKKKRYTLFS
+50 YYSDKKKRYTLFS

-85 DNDREDI
+85 DNDKEDI

-137 DSEKGIDYV
+137 DSENGIDYV

-367 EDNVIPSGY
+367 EDNLIPSGY

-608 MDHIGEI
+608 MDHIGEV
-615 YEGIISGVQEFGFF
+615 YTGVISGIMDFGFF
-629 VELDNTIEGLVKVEN
+629 VMLDNTVEGLVRLDSL
-644 IKGDYYTF
+644 KGDYYSY
-652 NSDMMALIGKKSK
+652 NKNRYMIIGK
-665 NKYSFGDKVTVKV
+665 NKGKMYTYGDVVKV
-678 VRADK
+678 EVIAASK
-683 DRSEVDFEIYDE
+683 DTSQVDFVLSEE
-695 KEKLNNN
+695 
-702 NNKNK
+702 
-707 NKNNNK
+707 

>member
-35 ELEKTLNILCMEAQI
+35 ELEKTLNRLCMEAQI

-85 DNDREDI
+85 DNDKEDI

-137 DSEKGIDYV
+137 DSENGIDYV

-382 LRTMNELSNILRK
+382 LRIMNELSNILRK

-410 KIIVDDSCHPV
+410 KIIVDDSGHPV
-421 DIKICEQRTGEKLI
+421 DIKVCEQRTGEKLI

-555 HRLLKDYLGTPNSK
+555 HRLLKVYLGTPNSK

-608 MDHIGEI
+608 MDHIGEV
-615 YEGIISGVQEFGFF
+615 YTGVISGIMDFGFF
-629 VELDNTIEGLVKVEN
+629 VMLDNTVEGLVRLDSL
-644 IKGDYYTF
+644 KGDYYSY
-652 NSDMMALIGKKSK
+652 NKNRYMIIGK
-665 NKYSFGDKVTVKV
+665 NKGKMYTYGDTVKV
-678 VRADK
+678 EVIAASK
-683 DRSEVDFEIYDE
+683 DTSQVDFVLSEE
-695 KEKLNNN
+695 
-702 NNKNK
+702 
-707 NKNNNK
+707 

>member
-35 ELEKTLNILCMEAQI
+35 ELEKTLNRLCMEAQI

-85 DNDREDI
+85 DNDKEDI

-137 DSEKGIDYV
+137 DSENGIDYV

-339 GYVSNY
+339 GYVSDY

-421 DIKICEQRTGEKLI
+421 DIKVCEQRTGEKLI

-608 MDHIGEI
+608 MDHIGEV
-615 YEGIISGVQEFGFF
+615 YTGVISGIMDFGFF
-629 VELDNTIEGLVKVEN
+629 VMLDNTVEGLVRLDSL
-644 IKGDYYTF
+644 KGDYYSY
-652 NSDMMALIGKKSK
+652 NKNRYMIIGK
-665 NKYSFGDKVTVKV
+665 NKGKMYTYGDVVKV
-678 VRADK
+678 EVIAASK
-683 DRSEVDFEIYDE
+683 DTSQVDFVLSEE
-695 KEKLNNN
+695 
-702 NNKNK
+702 
-707 NKNNNK
+707 